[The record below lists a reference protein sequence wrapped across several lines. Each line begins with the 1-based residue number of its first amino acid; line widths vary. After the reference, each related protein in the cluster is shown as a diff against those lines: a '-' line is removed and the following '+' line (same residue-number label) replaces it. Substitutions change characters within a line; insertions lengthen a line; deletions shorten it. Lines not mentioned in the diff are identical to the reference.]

1 MAKKLKIKMKLTDRQ
16 KNTLQKHSKH
26 HSSEHMAMM
35 KTEMKSGKSFSVAH
49 KKAQKVV
56 GA

>member
-1 MAKKLKIKMKLTDRQ
+1 MAKKLKIKMKFTDKQ
-16 KNTLQKHSKH
+16 KDTLQKHSKH
-26 HSSEHMAMM
+26 HSSKHMAMM
-35 KTEMKSGKSFSVAH
+35 KKEMQSGTSFLAAH

>member
-1 MAKKLKIKMKLTDRQ
+1 MGKKLKIKMKLTDRQ

-26 HSSEHMAMM
+26 HSSKHMTMM
-35 KTEMKSGKSFSVAH
+35 KTEMKSGKSFLAAH

>member
-1 MAKKLKIKMKLTDRQ
+1 MAKKLKIKMKLTDSQ